1 MASLKPLILIFQEIA
16 QPSATPATPDLNAV
30 IVGPAYDVLDYPDD
44 GDQILLPS
52 AYGQLEQDATYA
64 PPATGI
70 DAVTVLDGGF
80 PGQSAG
86 ARVDHGSARV
96 TLRTPRVVLGS
107 TYLSSGIAPV
117 LGTRV
122 TTTAADRTLITFTSV
137 TTNLVQAGVQP
148 GDRIILTSSSG
159 QTVARTIASVG
170 EPNGDG
176 LIPAG
181 NEALLR
187 VTQQLPTPDATA
199 TGSMTAVAESAL
211 VGAFATGSITVPA
224 GGGAALVDGETFTLN
239 DGVNPA
245 TVFEFDSGGG
255 VGVGRVA
262 VPFTGGDTQ
271 ATVRGAIVTAIQGV
285 GAGLRI
291 SASPGGAGVVNL
303 AADRCLVA
311 GNVAITDTVADA
323 GFLVV
328 GMAGGADEGETFT
341 LNDGVNPATV
351 FEFDRDGVVAGGRVA
366 VPITPG
372 WSASQVRDAMVTA
385 INGVVGGLAIT
396 AAPGSGN
403 TLNLTNDA
411 AGAFGNVAI
420 TETVA
425 NAVFLVSGMTGGTTG
440 ADRWVYDALGE
451 ARIERTL
458 STRELTD
465 PTRTLVV
472 FPEPGS
478 DKLVIKGGVTLSLP
492 LTPRPTVA
500 TPSPSAS
507 TVTRALSYAQVYL
520 GYRALR
526 QDLQG
531 VRSAVPTDQ
540 QTVNGIPTIRGIG
553 KLDARN
559 PLAVGVKLALD
570 NGGNVPIY
578 YYGVSADDS
587 TGYANARAR
596 TASRSDLYVFVNLTQ
611 DLNVHAAAKA
621 AYEQQASPIYARDRG
636 VMQRFRIALGSVSLP
651 VAQTVYEGSISG
663 VSQTVGSAVTNLY
676 RTISID
682 AASTGSVGV
691 RSVVPG
697 DSVTI
702 GLVRTGTTA
711 WQNRRGTH
719 RVGHVNSSVN
729 YPNPGDPSALEI
741 IPGTSRWDDTAAAG
755 ADDIE
760 ILVRGPDG
768 TVKISNLARLDVSTG
783 GGGTLGTIRF
793 AMLSPTVT
801 GGPYTITYA
810 AGAALAI
817 TVVGFAITIT
827 VGGTTTHA
835 QVAAAVAANA
845 TLSALMTAVVTAG
858 GTNVVDPG
866 TQSPVAPAS
875 IMPITGSCTAQ
886 VILNDALFNQLEDA
900 SATFLQAG
908 VRAGDRVEIPL
919 DPNDY
924 GPSAFSGR
932 VLSYPI
938 ATTLNENRFRIAN
951 GFDDAADTARELPHY
966 FARDFQDRY
975 VDITAP
981 NAIAYRVRR
990 TLTTGDQA
998 LALVAIAQSVRSK
1011 RLTLMWPDLVGV
1023 ADLRDGSLPRTLP
1036 SVRTLA
1042 GYLPSYYLACAV
1054 AGVIAGTPPQMGLTN
1069 GTFIGVDRLK
1079 NASDMFSE
1087 EELSTI
1093 SDGGFFV
1100 CTQEVEGALPSCNH
1114 QLTTDPTSLE
1124 TGELSVVKNVDYLSV
1139 FYQALLK
1146 SFLGQYNNIPEAL
1159 NEIYR
1164 AVRDNTTLL
1173 TGRFIQRIG
1182 PPLLSGS
1189 IISLAPSAA
1198 AADTAEMVFSARVA
1212 RPLNNIAFHLVVQ
1225 R

>member
-1 MASLKPLILIFQEIA
+1 MASLKPLILIFQEVA

-52 AYGQLEQDATYA
+52 TYGQLEQDATYA
-64 PPATGI
+64 PPATGV
-70 DAVTVLDGGF
+70 DAVTVLDGGY

-86 ARVDHGSARV
+86 ARVDHASVRL
-96 TLRTPRVVLGS
+96 TLKTPRVILGS
-107 TYLSSGIAPV
+107 TYLSSGVAPV
-117 LGTRV
+117 LGTKV
-122 TTTAADRTLITFTSV
+122 TTSAADRTLVTFTSV

-148 GDRIILTSSSG
+148 GDRIVLTSSSN
-159 QTVARTIASVG
+159 QTVVRTVASVG

-176 LIPAG
+176 LVPAG
-181 NEALLR
+181 NESMLR
-187 VTQQLPTPDATA
+187 LTQQLPTPDAAA
-199 TGSMTAVAESAL
+199 TGSITAVAESSLA
-211 VGAFATGSITVPA
+211 GAFATGTIQVPA
-224 GGGAALVDGETFTLN
+224 GGGAAFLDGETFVIS

-245 TVFEFDSGGG
+245 TTFEFDSGGG
-255 VGVGRVA
+255 VGAGHVA
-262 VPFTGGDTQ
+262 VPFSLVDTQ
-271 ATVRGAIVTAIQGV
+271 NNVRDAIIAALNGIGGGFQIQ
-285 GAGLRI
+285 
-291 SASPGGAGVVNL
+291 ASPGGAGLVNL
-303 AADRCLVA
+303 RANRCLTA
-311 GNVAITDTVADA
+311 GNVLITDTVADA
-323 GFLVV
+323 GFTHT
-328 GMAGGADEGETFT
+328 GMTDGADEGESFV
-341 LNDGVNPATV
+341 LNDGVNVATT
-351 FEFDRDGVVAGGRVA
+351 FEFDRDGSVGGGRVA

-372 WSASQVRDAMVTA
+372 MTAAQVRDAMVTA
-385 INGVVGGLAIT
+385 INGVGGGLAIT

-403 TLNLTNDA
+403 TLSLVNDA
-411 AGAFGNVAI
+411 AGSFGNQPI
-420 TETVA
+420 TESVGNGGFVVT
-425 NAVFLVSGMTGGTTG
+425 GMSGGTTG
-440 ADRWVYDALGE
+440 ADGWVYNALGE
-451 ARIERTL
+451 ARVERTL
-458 STRELTD
+458 STQQLAD
-465 PTRTLVV
+465 PSRTLAV

-478 DKLVIKGGVTLSLP
+478 DKLVVKGGITLSLP

-500 TPSPSAS
+500 VPSPSAS
-507 TVTRALSYAQVYL
+507 TVTRALSYAQIYL

-531 VRSAVPTDQ
+531 VRAAVPTDQ
-540 QTVNGIPTIRGIG
+540 QTVNGLPTVRGIG

-570 NGGNVPIY
+570 NAGNVPIY

-596 TASRSDLYVFVNLTQ
+596 TASRGDLYCFVCLTQ
-611 DLNVHAAAKA
+611 DINVHAAYKA
-621 AYEQQASPIYARDRG
+621 AFEQQASPDYARDRG
-636 VMQRFRIALGSVSLP
+636 VMQRFRVELGSVPLP
-651 VAQTVYEGSISG
+651 TAETVYEGSISG

-676 RTISID
+676 RTLSID
-682 AASTGSVGV
+682 SASTGSVGV

-697 DSVTI
+697 DSVTV
-702 GLVRTGTTA
+702 GLTRTGTAA

-729 YPNPGDPSALEI
+729 YPNSGDPSALEI

-755 ADDIE
+755 SDDIE
-760 ILVRGPDG
+760 LLVRAPDG
-768 TVKISNLARLDVSTG
+768 TVKLSNLARLDVTTG
-783 GGGTLGTIRF
+783 SGGTTGTIRY

-801 GGPYTITYA
+801 GGPYTISYV

-817 TVVGFAITIT
+817 SIVGFVVTIT
-827 VGGTTTHA
+827 VGPSTTHA
-835 QVAAAVAANA
+835 QVAAAVAAHA
-845 TLSALMTAVVTAG
+845 TLSALMTANVTVG
-858 GTNVVDPG
+858 GTQIVDPP
-866 TQSPVAPAS
+866 TQSPAAPAS
-875 IMPITGSCTAQ
+875 ILPITGSCTAQ
-886 VILNDALFNQLEDA
+886 VALNDALFNQMEDA

-908 VRAGDRVEIPL
+908 IRAGDIVEVPL

-924 GPSAFSGR
+924 SPTAFTGR
-932 VLSYPI
+932 VLTFPV
-938 ATTLNENRFRIAN
+938 ATVLNENRLRIAN
-951 GFDDAADTARELPHY
+951 GFDDGADAGRELPHY
-966 FARDFQDRY
+966 FARDLQDRY
-975 VDITAP
+975 IDNTSP

-1023 ADLRDGSLPRTLP
+1023 ADLRDGSLARSLP

-1054 AGVIAGTPPQMGLTN
+1054 AGVVAGTPPQMGLTN
-1069 GTFIGVDRLK
+1069 GSFIGIDRLK
-1079 NASDMFSE
+1079 NAGDAFSE

-1100 CTQEVEGALPSCNH
+1100 CTQEVEGALPVCQH
-1114 QLTTDPTSLE
+1114 QLTTDPTTLE

-1159 NEIYR
+1159 NEVYR
-1164 AVRDNTTLL
+1164 AVQENTTLL

-1189 IISLAPSAA
+1189 IVSLAPSAT
-1198 AADTAEMVFSARVA
+1198 AADTAEMVFNAKVA

>member
-245 TVFEFDSGGG
+245 TVFEFD
-255 VGVGRVA
+255 
-262 VPFTGGDTQ
+262 
-271 ATVRGAIVTAIQGV
+271 
-285 GAGLRI
+285 
-291 SASPGGAGVVNL
+291 
-303 AADRCLVA
+303 
-311 GNVAITDTVADA
+311 
-323 GFLVV
+323 
-328 GMAGGADEGETFT
+328 
-341 LNDGVNPATV
+341 
-351 FEFDRDGVVAGGRVA
+351 RDGVVAGGRVA

-385 INGVVGGLAIT
+385 INGVAGGLAIT

-411 AGAFGNVAI
+411 AGAFGNVTI

-465 PTRTLVV
+465 PTRTLIV

-621 AYEQQASPIYARDRG
+621 AFEQQASPIYARDRG

-702 GLVRTGTTA
+702 GLIRTGTTA

-783 GGGTLGTIRF
+783 SGGTLGTIRF
-793 AMLSPTVT
+793 AMLAPTVT

-810 AGAALAI
+810 AGSALAI

-981 NAIAYRVRR
+981 NAIDYRVRR

-1159 NEIYR
+1159 NEVYR
-1164 AVRDNTTLL
+1164 AVQDNTTLL